1 MQIKKIAICL
11 EELEMKMWSLSSLL
25 FVMNE
30 AVKDKAEPESEY
42 AGTMYLASEMAK
54 ELEQGLKSL
63 REQSFELLHQP
74 EESGGL
80 M

>member
-1 MQIKKIAICL
+1 MQIKKIANCL

-42 AGTMYLASEMAK
+42 AGTM
-54 ELEQGLKSL
+54 
-63 REQSFELLHQP
+63 
-74 EESGGL
+74 
-80 M
+80 